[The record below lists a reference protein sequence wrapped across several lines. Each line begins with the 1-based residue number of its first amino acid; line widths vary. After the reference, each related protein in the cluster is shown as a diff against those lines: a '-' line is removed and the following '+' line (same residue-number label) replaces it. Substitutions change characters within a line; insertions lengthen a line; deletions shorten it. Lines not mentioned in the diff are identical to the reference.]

1 VPLLQ
6 HRFAPPELDR
16 LMQGATRKS
25 GAPDHSLEWLETM
38 YVTDGGF
45 LYQPAS
51 HIESAMVKAAG
62 TFKIKGA
69 RGKTWKDPVRAYC
82 YVKPERVLHLYQGQP
97 VQAPGAELLHT
108 PTEHLSVSVMRVVVQ
123 RAAVARLRLMI
134 AKGWE
139 LAFQLEVHDEQMRPD
154 IVRDILSEAGR
165 AVGIGDNRPRNGRFE
180 VIRCEG

>member
-1 VPLLQ
+1 MYTLNVAICGTVPLLQ

-97 VQAPGAELLHT
+97 VQAPGAELLHA

-123 RAAVARLRLMI
+123 RAGAGAPGAVASGSRLWADKPPLDVRNRALIAVLLMS
-134 AKGWE
+134 G
-139 LAFQLEVHDEQMRPD
+139 
-154 IVRDILSEAGR
+154 VRRSEA
-165 AVGIGDNRPRNGRFE
+165 AVLRWSL
-180 VIRCEG
+180 